1 LRGEDRQSRLE
12 EFVERPRRA
21 VWIIAAPMMAGF
33 AVHAL
38 YSVVDAAFIGQLGP
52 EALAAAT
59 YVGALFFVAIALS
72 NGLASGVTA
81 LLAQAIGRRDTETA
95 ERLAS
100 GGLGIGLIIGAG
112 LCIVGMSAGPLIIPL
127 LGAEGE
133 TADLAWEYFQVL
145 SAAMPLMLTS
155 TAIRAVLNGEGDAR
169 TPMLVLTVATGINIA
184 LDPIFIFT
192 LELGVRGA
200 ALATAAAALF
210 SLSAFSYIAFVRKK
224 MFTRF
229 RASLVLP
236 RLGVIGPVAR
246 IGVPAAATYF
256 VMAVGMALTN
266 RVLSEFGHVA
276 VAGYGAAHK
285 VDLMVALP
293 VLGLAG
299 ASMTVIGMFAGASR
313 ADLVRST
320 ALYVYRWALIAAAA
334 LGVSAYVSAT
344 WVIGLFTDDAAAIEI
359 GTTYLTFALAA
370 YPLMSVGM
378 VSGRVLQ
385 GIGYGL
391 PSLIIT
397 LTRVLGVAIPGAYV
411 AVYAFG
417 APIESVWISMIAGIL
432 IAGALGVGWVRAKA
446 WGRDPTALA
455 GAGAQD

>member
-1 LRGEDRQSRLE
+1 VPAAKTSRLD
-12 EFVERPRRA
+12 EFIERPKRA
-21 VWIIAAPMMAGF
+21 VWIIAAPMIAGF

-81 LLAQAIGRRDTETA
+81 LLAQAIGRRDPEAA

-100 GGLGIGLIIGAG
+100 GGLSVGLAIGVVLCAVG
-112 LCIVGMSAGPLIIPL
+112 LTAGPLFMPL
-127 LGAEGE
+127 LGAQGRA
-133 TADLAWEYFQVL
+133 ADLAWDYFQVL
-145 SAAMPLMLTS
+145 SLAMPLMLTS

-169 TPMLVLTVATGINIA
+169 TPMTVMAISTVINIV

-192 LELGVRGA
+192 LELGIRGA
-200 ALATAAAALF
+200 ALATGVAALF
-210 SLSAFSYIAFVRKK
+210 SLAAFSYIGFVRRK
-224 MFTRF
+224 MYTRF
-229 RASLVLP
+229 RARWLVP
-236 RLGVIGPVAR
+236 GLGVIGPVAR
-246 IGVPAAATYF
+246 IGVLAAATYF

-266 RVLSEFGHVA
+266 RVLSEFGSVA

-299 ASMTVIGMFAGASR
+299 ASMTVIGMFAGAGR

-320 ALYVYRWALIAAAA
+320 ALYVYRWALIAAAG
-334 LGVSAYVSAT
+334 LGVSAYLSASY
-344 WVIGLFTDDAAAIEI
+344 VIGLFTDDHVAIEI
-359 GTTYLTFALAA
+359 GTTYLTFALLA
-370 YPLMSVGM
+370 YPLMSVAM

-385 GIGYGL
+385 GIGYGM
-391 PSLIIT
+391 PSLVIT

-417 APIESVWISMIAGIL
+417 APIESVWIAMVSGIL
-432 IAGALGVGWVRAKA
+432 IAGALGAGWVRSKA

-455 GAGAQD
+455 GAAQD

>member
-1 LRGEDRQSRLE
+1 LRGRDRSSRLE

-33 AVHAL
+33 AIHAL
-38 YSVVDAAFIGQLGP
+38 YSAVDAAFIGRLGP
-52 EALAAAT
+52 EALAGAT

-81 LLAQAIGRRDTETA
+81 LLAQAIGRRDVEGA

-100 GGLGIGLIIGAG
+100 GGLGLGLAIGFALCVIGLTAG
-112 LCIVGMSAGPLIIPL
+112 RKIIPL
-127 LGAEGE
+127 LGAEGR

-145 SAAMPLMLTS
+145 SAGMPLFLTS
-155 TAIRAVLNGEGDAR
+155 TSIRAVLNGEGDAR
-169 TPMLVLTVATGINIA
+169 TPMVVMAVATGINIA

-192 LELGVRGA
+192 LELGIRGA
-200 ALATAAAALF
+200 ALATLVAAAF
-210 SLSAFSYIAFVRKK
+210 SLCSFSYIAFVHKR

-229 RASLVLP
+229 RARWIAPGLS
-236 RLGVIGPVAR
+236 VIDPVAR

-266 RVLSEFGHVA
+266 RVLSAFGHEA

-299 ASMTVIGMFAGASR
+299 ASMTVIGMFAGAGR
-313 ADLVRST
+313 PDLVRST
-320 ALYVYRWALIAAAA
+320 ALYVYRWALIAAGA
-334 LGVSAYVSAT
+334 LGVSAYLAAP
-344 WVIGLFTDDAAAIEI
+344 WVIGVFTEDASALEV
-359 GTTYLTFALAA
+359 GTVYLTFALIA
-370 YPLMSVGM
+370 YPLMSIGM

-397 LTRVLGVAIPGAYV
+397 STRVLGVAIPGAYV
-411 AVYAFG
+411 AVYTFG
-417 APIESVWISMIAGIL
+417 APIEAVWIAMIAGIL
-432 IAGALGVGWVRAKA
+432 IADALAVGWVRAKA
-446 WGRDPTALA
+446 WRRNPTTLA
-455 GAGAQD
+455 GARD